1 MIEGSCAFFYIK
13 GIIVIINEFNEI
25 LERNIEAYLNNIA
38 IELEEAHD
46 RLFEDFGFPIFGE
59 TAKESHEQVY
69 FQSYL
74 ESYTRKMINCI
85 LKDFIDELAYDDYS
99 WPEFEY
105 KGIYNGYTN
114 SECEK
119 EFGFE
124 FINLVTKVGYRYSY
138 FQFDEIDEL
147 LAKGNVEK
155 IVLVEWENKDEMI
168 GYTYGDER
176 VQVILLWDLFKDLFG
191 DLDEKII
198 NDMYDMFTERVA
210 AAVERADT
218 MISLTTVPGFTPSYL
233 YKNRHKTISD
243 MRKEVSQLSCFSVN
257 DINFKQNEENSK
269 QLINTYNLSQYF
281 LQNKYENAFVGT
293 SDYAKSFLTSEYLY
307 RYFKGNPMFDYT
319 PIVSG
324 YLKSIEQLLFAIL
337 SSYYRSN
344 GIHKDFSGYVLS
356 KYIIDLQRERVFR
369 RELVPA
375 KRFIIGC
382 LNSYRTESR
391 NNLFHK
397 DYFNSW
403 AKVEQ
408 IRKNTIFLYVVLLG
422 SIDSPIIK
430 NDSTVLDVLNI
441 EYDKL
446 FSLLDKQ
453 NDHIFSF
460 ELNNKEYS
468 EMRKERRYEGLKFN
482 ENGLIM
488 NTITFKKYD
497 YDHCET
503 VEISRA
509 NMPSAIWKTDSSGK
523 KDYLLAPNNSS
534 MSTSF

>member
-1 MIEGSCAFFYIK
+1 M
-13 GIIVIINEFNEI
+13 IINEFNEI
-25 LERNIEAYLNNIA
+25 LERNIDAYLNNIA

-46 RLFEDFGFPIFGE
+46 RLFEDFGFPIFGA

-85 LKDFIDELAYDDYS
+85 LKDFIDEEVYDDYS

-114 SECEK
+114 IECEK

-147 LAKGNVEK
+147 LVKGNVKK
-155 IVLVEWENKDEMI
+155 IVLVEWKNKDEML
-168 GYTYGDER
+168 GFSYGDER
-176 VQVILLWDLFKDLFG
+176 AQVILPWDLFRELFWNLDEEIINAMYDLFI
-191 DLDEKII
+191 K
-198 NDMYDMFTERVA
+198 RVT
-210 AAVERADT
+210 AAVERANA

-233 YKNRHKTISD
+233 YKNRQKTIAD

-257 DINFKQNEENSK
+257 DVNFKQDEENSK
-269 QLINTYNLSQYF
+269 QLINTYKLSQYF
-281 LQNKYENAFVGT
+281 LQNKYENALVGT

-324 YLKSIEQLLFAIL
+324 YLKSIEQLLFTIL

-344 GIHKDFSGYVLS
+344 GIHKDFSRYVLS
-356 KYIIDLQRERVFR
+356 KYITDLKRERVFR

-375 KRFIIGC
+375 KRFIIDC
-382 LNSYRTESR
+382 LNRYRTESR
-391 NNLFHK
+391 NNVFHK

-403 AKVEQ
+403 PKVEQ
-408 IRKNTIFLYVVLLG
+408 IRKNTIFLYAVLLG
-422 SIDSPIIK
+422 SIDSSIIK
-430 NDSTVLDVLNI
+430 NDPTVLGVLNI
-441 EYDKL
+441 EYDRL
-446 FSLLDKQ
+446 FSLLDEQ
-453 NDHIFSF
+453 NDNEFSF
-460 ELNNKEYS
+460 MLDNVEYS
-468 EMRKERRYEGLKFN
+468 GMRKERRYEGLIFD

-488 NTITFKKYD
+488 NTITFKKFD
-497 YDHCET
+497 YDHFET
-503 VEISRA
+503 VEISRS
-509 NMPSAIWKTDSSGK
+509 NMPSALWETDLSGNK
-523 KDYLLAPNNSS
+523 NYILGAL
-534 MSTSF
+534 